1 MGYLT
6 EYLINIL
13 SSAYIQQ
20 TTKTSQLTLTTC
32 RSCPSRLTGACVRW
46 HTCSSISTR
55 WVADSCN
62 TQAIQA
68 TGEGVQ
74 QIQILHM
81 HPVFRHIP
89 NVHCIITMCL
99 SVRVFPSETT
109 GCILCVGL
117 QYTTRWYLKIMSPC
131 HKDVTNTGTI
141 STHTIAT
148 WRCSLKSV
156 LLGNSYMPTK
166 RCL

>member
-1 MGYLT
+1 
-6 EYLINIL
+6 
-13 SSAYIQQ
+13 
-20 TTKTSQLTLTTC
+20 
-32 RSCPSRLTGACVRW
+32 
-46 HTCSSISTR
+46 
-55 WVADSCN
+55 
-62 TQAIQA
+62 
-68 TGEGVQ
+68 
-74 QIQILHM
+74 M

-166 RCL
+166 RCPWLGERAFVYLHSNWLCVSTNNKCRGTYLSIEPTDSLRRTYRCRCRIYGYLWAPLTFS